1 MGVNV
6 NKLCSG
12 FINPWGGRTH
22 DVTHSLGH
30 CHQFSTVGLTMP
42 VQTRSGGRTRTA
54 NSQKKKPARSR
65 GSQKERRGVG
75 KKREA
80 SKKQD
85 TEQVVEPK
93 AEEREIEELPAKK
106 AKTEQEE
113 AQLYSFHEGVI
124 ERGHVYFFYR
134 PKVQHEEVHDI
145 DDVGN
150 FHMLLVPRP
159 PEFSIHTVDET
170 RDSSDQV
177 DRDELELIP
186 AGADVAPGA
195 ETKNKP
201 KKHFRLITIGKK
213 RLPDPEG
220 HHGKEVFWASVT
232 AIGDDLHS
240 LEQGFEEHSYQTKT
254 RGERHQGPVRLAGRG
269 VYGIVNSRGKTP
281 SRNETHLAYHLSHPS
296 AAGEVQ
302 EELGIH
308 TASSFVV
315 QVKNPEAEPSSF
327 GQRIQLPAWK
337 RAKYPEGIMKHVY
350 EKNTKGRSYG
360 LRFAPCSCI
369 ELLDYAGAEL
379 LLIAARSGVEGVD
392 QSLGERRGEVLK
404 EVSQRESQEPTED
417 IFKELGFEKDK
428 FPAEPIKGQWI

>member
-1 MGVNV
+1 
-6 NKLCSG
+6 
-12 FINPWGGRTH
+12 
-22 DVTHSLGH
+22 
-30 CHQFSTVGLTMP
+30 
-42 VQTRSGGRTRTA
+42 
-54 NSQKKKPARSR
+54 
-65 GSQKERRGVG
+65 
-75 KKREA
+75 
-80 SKKQD
+80 
-85 TEQVVEPK
+85 
-93 AEEREIEELPAKK
+93 
-106 AKTEQEE
+106 
-113 AQLYSFHEGVI
+113 
-124 ERGHVYFFYR
+124 
-134 PKVQHEEVHDI
+134 
-145 DDVGN
+145 
-150 FHMLLVPRP
+150 MLLVPRP

-170 RDSSDQV
+170 RDSSDQL

-220 HHGKEVFWASVT
+220 RHGKKVFWASVT

-240 LEQGFEEHSYQTKT
+240 LEQGLEEHSYQTKT
-254 RGERHQGPVRLAGRG
+254 RGTYLVSPDCAPHRQSGTGERYQGPVRLAGRG

-302 EELGIH
+302 KELGIH

-315 QVKNPEAEPSSF
+315 QVKNPETEPGSF

-350 EKNTKGRSYG
+350 EKNTKGRPHG

-392 QSLGERRGEVLK
+392 QSLGERRGEGQLEWSHDVHMVLMTCRMQ
-404 EVSQRESQEPTED
+404 S
-417 IFKELGFEKDK
+417 
-428 FPAEPIKGQWI
+428 